1 MLPRELFLEEQA
13 APQHARRAVGAD
25 DGRGH
30 SKVLGVRDGID
41 VGELTGGLADRAEV
55 LRRFLFGNKAVP
67 ADQHDVDE
75 AHHGGKEERQL
86 IGDVRAALVERFEH
100 AVVGEGARRV
110 EQAVGHRQREGEKA
124 LGVLAVALGLTRRAQ
139 LGVLGRV
146 HHAETDG
153 AYAHEQHG
161 EDGKRGIILAAEE
174 HKRHHGDER
183 AGGIADGRRDGQLNV
198 PEADVADGHGADV
211 QQGHRQVGED
221 DAAVDLRTVDENF
234 VGRVEAHHKT
244 HGHDHLEMAETVV
257 LVAAADF
264 GKEVAAAPAEQRDER
279 KPEPH
284 IELSNSFISVS
295 ILRSKNGQ
303 SPEGVCAGNDG
314 W

>member
-1 MLPRELFLEEQA
+1 MLGAFVQCGKPA
-13 APQHARRAVGAD
+13 AVKGL
-25 DGRGH
+25 RGQ
-30 SKVLGVRDGID
+30 
-41 VGELTGGLADRAEV
+41 
-55 LRRFLFGNKAVP
+55 RF
-67 ADQHDVDE
+67 D
-75 AHHGGKEERQL
+75 
-86 IGDVRAALVERFEH
+86 H
-100 AVVGEGARRV
+100 AVVRKGARRV
-110 EQAVGHRQREGEKA
+110 EQAVGHRQREGKKA

-146 HHAETDG
+146 HHAETDR
-153 AYAHEQHG
+153 ADADQNHG

-198 PEADVADGHGADV
+198 PQPQIAERHRADVEQRHG
-211 QQGHRQVGED
+211 QVGED
-221 DAAVDLRTVDENF
+221 DRKADLRPADEDLKR
-234 VGRVEAHHKT
+234 RVQAHDDADR
-244 HGHDHLEMAETVV
+244 HDHLEMAETVV

-295 ILRSKNGQ
+295 ILRSKTDSLRRGSAPEMTVGEG
-303 SPEGVCAGNDG
+303 SPSDQHSKTLLTI
-314 W
+314 

>member
-1 MLPRELFLEEQA
+1 M
-13 APQHARRAVGAD
+13 
-25 DGRGH
+25 
-30 SKVLGVRDGID
+30 LGVRDGVD
-41 VGELTGGLADRAEV
+41 VGELTGGLAVRAEV
-55 LRRFLFGNKAVP
+55 LRRLPFGNKAVP

-75 AHHGGKEERQL
+75 AHHGGEKEGQL

-100 AVVGEGARRV
+100 AVVREGARRV
-110 EQAVGHRQREGEKA
+110 EQAVGHRQRESKKA

-139 LGVLGRV
+139 LGVLGRI
-146 HHAETDG
+146 HHAEADG

-198 PEADVADGHGADV
+198 PQPQIAERHRADVEQRHG
-211 QQGHRQVGED
+211 QVGED
-221 DAAVDLRTVDENF
+221 DRKADLRPADEDLKR
-234 VGRVEAHHKT
+234 RVQT
-244 HGHDHLEMAETVV
+244 HDDADCHDHLEMAETVV

-303 SPEGVCAGNDG
+303 SPAGVCAGNDG